1 MLHKIVTNAIKA
13 LKNSAHQKIYLHI
26 KTREKEKDRRTP
38 REMNK
43 PFQRGSRD
51 YKISNC
57 GIGGTLY
64 HVSLLKSHCSK
75 IIITTVFWFII
86 NS

>member
-1 MLHKIVTNAIKA
+1 MLYKIETCNKGFKKIV
-13 LKNSAHQKIYLHI
+13 HI
-26 KTREKEKDRRTP
+26 KNKKSSYKIKREKEKDRRAP

-51 YKISNC
+51 YKISNG

-64 HVSLLKSHCSK
+64 HAFSPKVTLL
-75 IIITTVFWFII
+75 F
-86 NS
+86 